1 MIQTMQ
7 MFGSRLSR
15 PKNENESK
23 EKRRENGEKN
33 KIFLRRTT
41 WWEPATK
48 LFFTARESV
57 WTKFLM

>member
-7 MFGSRLSR
+7 MFGSHLSR

-41 WWEPATK
+41 
-48 LFFTARESV
+48 
-57 WTKFLM
+57 